1 MQVWRLSRP
10 EFARRLDGGGNRET
24 GARWNSPGAGVVYT
38 SRSLALCVLETI
50 VHLPSARFVQG
61 LAAARIHVPDDAGV
75 DMVTA
80 SELPHDLLSGEAAAW
95 FRQRGARWLEAGAAL
110 ALIAPSVIVPQEQ
123 NVMLNPRHPRAGSI
137 RVEEEIPFGFDAR
150 LFGSSA
156 MT

>member
-50 VHLPSARFVQG
+50 VHLPAARFVQG
-61 LAAARIHVPDDAGV
+61 LVATRIHVPDDAGV
-75 DMVTA
+75 EVVA
-80 SELPHDLLSGEAAAW
+80 SAELPDDPFAEDAAAW
-95 FRQRGARWLEAGAAL
+95 FRQRGDRWLEAGSAL
-110 ALIAPSVIVPQEQ
+110 ALVAPSVIVPQEQ
-123 NVMLNPRHPRAGSI
+123 NVMLNPRHPRADRI

-150 LFGSSA
+150 LFGGSP
-156 MT
+156 